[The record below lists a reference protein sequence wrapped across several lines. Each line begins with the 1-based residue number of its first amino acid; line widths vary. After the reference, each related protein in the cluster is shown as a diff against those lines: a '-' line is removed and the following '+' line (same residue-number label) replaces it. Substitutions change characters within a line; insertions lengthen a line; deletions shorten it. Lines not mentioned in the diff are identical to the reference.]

1 MVFLQVMIDNV
12 VDVIFHVFAYFNAYF
27 AWSAFP
33 W

>member
-1 MVFLQVMIDNV
+1 MIDNIG
-12 VDVIFHVFAYFNAYF
+12 DDFIHVFAYFNQYF